1 MPTTHSTPETFEET
15 VDQLTGTIDAACVEI
30 DRLRTVNAHLLLS
43 VKEFVALYAGTR
55 DMLGPSVQAQV
66 GAGGSGDRESA
77 EVPNE
82 RSPHSLCRSAARS
95 FKPWPWCWRRW
106 G

>member
-15 VDQLTGTIDAACVEI
+15 LDRANGAIDDACVEI

-55 DMLGPSVQAQV
+55 DMLGPSVQAKLARAEAAIAKA
-66 GAGGSGDRESA
+66 GAQ
-77 EVPNE
+77 
-82 RSPHSLCRSAARS
+82 
-95 FKPWPWCWRRW
+95 
-106 G
+106 